1 MLNQITYNK
10 VNIHLIRRLMM
21 AKYIITERTMYIKSH
36 FEQKQHLSLVG
47 EFNETPFIVEERPL
61 SIIETSCV
69 FYHSSYNNRKL
80 ATKLIANI
88 TTKPP
93 IVVDP
98 GCNAYFFP
106 THSDRS
112 KEQSWI
118 NLQYVDYYKEGEFLD
133 TIVYFD
139 DKSNISVPISKY
151 VFNSQFINTIKLEY
165 SLRTK
170 LKKQDRLHKRNID
183 EQMNPKL
190 IEILSMYSLLS

>member
-1 MLNQITYNK
+1 
-10 VNIHLIRRLMM
+10 M

-106 THSDRS
+106 T
-112 KEQSWI
+112 
-118 NLQYVDYYKEGEFLD
+118 
-133 TIVYFD
+133 IVIVL
-139 DKSNISVPISKY
+139 KNRAGLTCNMSII
-151 VFNSQFINTIKLEY
+151 
-165 SLRTK
+165 TK
-170 LKKQDRLHKRNID
+170 KG
-183 EQMNPKL
+183 
-190 IEILSMYSLLS
+190 SF